1 MAGDRTDLIVIELAS
16 TNCAIET
23 GIEYSIILMLIN
35 VLMSLWTID
44 FLSKHLFCLHLCSR
58 CTDVADRCFV

>member
-35 VLMSLWTID
+35 VFMDNRFFIKTFILFTSVLSL
-44 FLSKHLFCLHLCSR
+44 HRCSR
-58 CTDVADRCFV
+58 